1 MTKDS
6 KKQIILHFFGG
17 LGISSYLCM
26 SNDVLQIKTQIMT
39 HSIAIIILTIT
50 LLAAPVR
57 VSAGKTVTVSA
68 GNLQSLFDTYDLTY
82 ERDLT
87 LEGTIN
93 GSDVRVLRKWANS
106 QRTLNLSDCRIVAG
120 GDPYYEDYTTEDDV
134 IGPYMFADK
143 EFKSL
148 VLPNT
153 LKKIGDYALTFCGD
167 SLVFPPTLTWIGD
180 HAITKNLFKRLHIPA
195 TLVHIGNGALNGNI
209 SLEDVTIDEGNP
221 EFVLEDGYLYTRDH
235 TRLLSYFGPIG
246 TRAESFTIRPEVKI
260 IDDKA
265 FNYHRSYN
273 ITLNEQVEYIGEEA
287 FKYVLHDMAPHQKK
301 LVIPNSVTYI
311 GAFAFENCYMDE
323 VIISDN
329 VDYLREGTFRTCFID
344 KIHLPVNLKHI
355 GKYALSNNLMHD
367 LVLPDGIERIE
378 ERSLVGLNVKKLVI
392 PKSVPLIEEFA
403 FYGIS
408 ADTID
413 IQAPVDTIPKAAFYS
428 SQSLVKLILPPTVKR
443 IGQSAFYEC
452 YRLKDCKLPDGL
464 EEIGPWA
471 LAGADYM
478 KEWHIPASVRKI
490 ENAAFAV
497 PNFSSHTVY
506 MYSQEPPAETDAQA
520 FKDWTMQ
527 ESVLYVPKGCIE
539 NYQQAP
545 WNTFVE
551 IREFEPTSVKSISSA
566 SDDMEQRSFDLGGR
580 PVSDSHHGLRIVMTP
595 NGTKKVVK

>member
-1 MTKDS
+1 
-6 KKQIILHFFGG
+6 
-17 LGISSYLCM
+17 
-26 SNDVLQIKTQIMT
+26 MT

-287 FKYVLHDMAPHQKK
+287 FKYVLYNMAPHQKK

-311 GAFAFENCYMDE
+311 GASAFENCYIDK

-329 VDYLREGTFRTCFID
+329 VEYLRNNTFAYCFID
-344 KIHLPVNLKHI
+344 DIHLPAKLKHI
-355 GKYALSNNLMHD
+355 GRAALNNNRMRN
-367 LVLPDGIERIE
+367 LVLPDGLETIE
-378 ERSLVGLNVKKLVI
+378 EYALYGLTKGSLVI
-392 PKSVPLIEEFA
+392 PESLRHIDEFA
-403 FYGIS
+403 FSGIFV
-408 ADTID
+408 DTINILPPLD
-413 IQAPVDTIPKAAFYS
+413 SIPKAAFYS

-452 YRLKDCKLPDGL
+452 YRLKNCQLPDGL

-545 WNTFVE
+545 WNTFGE
-551 IREFEPTSVKSISSA
+551 IREFEPTSVKSIPSA

>member
-287 FKYVLHDMAPHQKK
+287 FKYVLYNMAPHQKK

-311 GAFAFENCYMDE
+311 GASAFENCYIDK

-329 VDYLREGTFRTCFID
+329 VEYLRNNTFAYCFID
-344 KIHLPVNLKHI
+344 DIHLPAKLKHI
-355 GKYALSNNLMHD
+355 GRAALNNNRMRN
-367 LVLPDGIERIE
+367 LVLPDGLETIE
-378 ERSLVGLNVKKLVI
+378 EYALYGLTKGSLVI
-392 PKSVPLIEEFA
+392 PESLRHIDEFA
-403 FYGIS
+403 FSGIFV
-408 ADTID
+408 DTINILPPLD
-413 IQAPVDTIPKAAFYS
+413 SIPKAAFYS

-452 YRLKDCKLPDGL
+452 YRLKNCQLPDGL

-545 WNTFVE
+545 WNTFGE
-551 IREFEPTSVKSISSA
+551 IREFEPTSVKSIPSA